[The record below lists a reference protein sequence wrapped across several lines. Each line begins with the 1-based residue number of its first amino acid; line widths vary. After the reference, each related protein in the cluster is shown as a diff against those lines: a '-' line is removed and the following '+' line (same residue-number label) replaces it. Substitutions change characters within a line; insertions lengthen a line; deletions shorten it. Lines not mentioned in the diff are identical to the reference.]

1 MKKTIITGSITSI
14 FIIVFNI
21 ILIFNAKAAS
31 DTYEKN
37 NILDVYELWSEFQNN
52 TNADNYVGKTIT
64 VKGYVISTGISI
76 YATPNVRLSN
86 EKNGQIYVI
95 CVLPRTDF
103 HKLSSFEQ
111 EQHVIMSGRVYRLSQ
126 NGVVLKE
133 CKLQTD

>member
-1 MKKTIITGSITSI
+1 MKKTIVTVSIASI
-14 FIIVFNI
+14 IILNVL
-21 ILIFNAKAAS
+21 LIFNAKAVS

-52 TNADNYVGKTIT
+52 RTKADNYIGKIIS
-64 VKGYVISTGISI
+64 VKGFVISTGISI

-86 EKNGQIYVI
+86 EKNGQIYAI
-95 CVLPRTDF
+95 CVLPRADF

-111 EQHVIMSGRVYRLSQ
+111 EQQVIMSGRVYRLSQ